1 MSEIVFWRL
10 DKVMAETGL
19 KRTHLY
25 EMASKGEFPKQVK
38 LGKRACA
45 WLASE
50 VQDWKKSKLYNHKY
64 WKNILTT
71 S

>member
-1 MSEIVFWRL
+1 MKEIVFWRL
-10 DKVMAETGL
+10 DKVLAETSL

-25 EMASKGEFPKQVK
+25 EMTSRGEFPRQVK

-50 VQDWKKSKLYNHKY
+50 VKDWKKSKLYQHKN
-64 WKNILTT
+64 WVNAIAQ
-71 S
+71 

>member
-1 MSEIVFWRL
+1 MKEIVFWRL
-10 DKVMAETGL
+10 DKVLAETSL

-25 EMASKGEFPKQVK
+25 EMASIGEFPKQIK

-50 VQDWKKSKLYNHKY
+50 VQDWKKSKLYQHKN
-64 WKNILTT
+64 WVNTIAH
-71 S
+71 

>member
-1 MSEIVFWRL
+1 MKEVVFWRL
-10 DKVMAETGL
+10 DKVLAETSL

-25 EMASKGEFPKQVK
+25 EMASTGEFPKQIK

-50 VQDWKKSKLYNHKY
+50 VKDWKKSKLYQHKN
-64 WKNILTT
+64 WVNAIAQ
-71 S
+71 